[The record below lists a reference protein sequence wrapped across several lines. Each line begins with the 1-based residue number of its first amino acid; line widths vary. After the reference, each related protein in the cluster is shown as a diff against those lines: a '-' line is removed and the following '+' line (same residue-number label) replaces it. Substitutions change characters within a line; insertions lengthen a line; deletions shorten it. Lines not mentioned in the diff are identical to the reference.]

1 MPHKKRFSAQI
12 SCPVTLQQKRELE
25 QIAVDTNHT
34 VSDLLREAIDSYLQG
49 HTLAKIALT
58 NTGDLIGEMAQPAK

>member
-12 SCPVTLQQKRELE
+12 SCPVTLNQKREME

-34 VSDLLREAIDSYLQG
+34 VSDVFRDAIDEYLQR
-49 HTLAKIALT
+49 HTLAKMALE
-58 NTGDLIGEMAQPAK
+58 NTPAAETLARLVQ